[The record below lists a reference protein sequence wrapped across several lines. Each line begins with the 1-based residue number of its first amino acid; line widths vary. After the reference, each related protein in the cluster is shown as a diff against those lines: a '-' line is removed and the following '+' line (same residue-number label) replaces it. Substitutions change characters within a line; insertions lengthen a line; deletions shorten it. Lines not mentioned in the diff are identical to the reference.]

1 MSCLSLCVLSGNPG
15 WLRLSVASV
24 TLGNLPSPLSCGAF
38 KRAVPSAWS
47 PSRPSMK
54 VGTSGKSAP
63 ATRPAP
69 RDSPVAPVHFLHGG
83 RPQWQEGVRHR
94 STGPS
99 PAARVQRP
107 ELAGVSEDAG
117 GGGGEQGSSGSAGR
131 EDLEHSAG
139 TSPSLGSLPGG
150 TEGPGV
156 EGKNLS
162 LRLKLC
168 YPGRDGDRLRLHG
181 EWAAKVAA
189 SRALGV
195 RITGAT
201 REGSVSPSVCRIT
214 SKLRAL
220 SVAPEGLRPVCA
232 ALEGSDSWASS

>member
-1 MSCLSLCVLSGNPG
+1 MPPTAPVCPDAYLQFMLWAEHPCPQNSCAESHPQGDGVRRWGPREAIRSRVELPQWEQGACEDPPEPPRPFCHVGPQGEEAGNQGVCPQETANAPLPCPWPPASSLRTGEWVSCLSLCVLSGNPG

-69 RDSPVAPVHFLHGG
+69 RDSLVAPVHFLHGG

-99 PAARVQRP
+99 PAAHAQRP

-117 GGGGEQGSSGSAGR
+117 GGGGGAGQF
-131 EDLEHSAG
+131 
-139 TSPSLGSLPGG
+139 
-150 TEGPGV
+150 
-156 EGKNLS
+156 
-162 LRLKLC
+162 RLC
-168 YPGRDGDRLRLHG
+168 
-181 EWAAKVAA
+181 WA
-189 SRALGV
+189 
-195 RITGAT
+195 
-201 REGSVSPSVCRIT
+201 
-214 SKLRAL
+214 
-220 SVAPEGLRPVCA
+220 
-232 ALEGSDSWASS
+232 